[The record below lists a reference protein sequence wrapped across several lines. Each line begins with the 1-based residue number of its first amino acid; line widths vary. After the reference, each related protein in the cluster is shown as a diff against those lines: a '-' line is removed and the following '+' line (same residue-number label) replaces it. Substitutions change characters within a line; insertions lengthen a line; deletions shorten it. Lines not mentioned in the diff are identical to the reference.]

1 MANSQN
7 KKVKFNKCKPYC
19 MQTNQG
25 CLRGRAY
32 QRRQNNLHWDHHHQN
47 DHQGPLRGRA
57 LRRSPGLERTRAGKE
72 RTGLT
77 STWKEKCFCCCFLK
91 SLLKRFWKENKGWQG
106 KNRVDKHLKRKGFCC
121 CFFKKFVDKI
131 LKREQRLARKE
142 QGWQAP
148 EKKKAFVVV
157 L

>member
-1 MANSQN
+1 
-7 KKVKFNKCKPYC
+7 

-121 CFFKKFVDKI
+121 CFLKSLLTRFWKENKGWQGKNRVDKHLKRKKLLLLFFKKFVEKI
-131 LKREQRLARKE
+131 LKREQGLARK
-142 QGWQAP
+142 
-148 EKKKAFVVV
+148 
-157 L
+157 